1 MTTDAPPSTLLTT
14 EQPQPPAS
22 APAENQHRPPAL
34 EPADPDHYNRAGVN
48 YRTPMPRPKVNG
60 PVIDFHCHLL
70 ANRHAP
76 DWFEAADHF
85 GIDQFVTMT
94 PLEEVVG
101 LLRDWPGRLHFIAV
115 PHWGPS
121 NVPADWFDDYRMRLE
136 CFYNLGSRIVKF
148 HAAPGTMAMRGKRLD
163 DAAFRPLFRDALD
176 RGMAIMTHIGD
187 PQTWYDA
194 KYADVAKYGSRDE
207 HYAMWEGLLEEYRG
221 VPWVG
226 AHMGGNPE
234 DLHRLQDLLDRFPD
248 LWLDCSATRWMVRET
263 SARRDAAREF
273 FVRNQDRIIFGS
285 DQVSGDDRGFD
296 FLASRFWAHRK
307 LWETAYTGPSP
318 IFDPD
323 LPPDR
328 QPLMRGLTLPDAVLQ
343 KMYHDNPVRF
353 MANIGITFGGWG

>member
-1 MTTDAPPSTLLTT
+1 MSIEALPTAAATPP
-14 EQPQPPAS
+14 EPQVNPEPVT
-22 APAENQHRPPAL
+22 PQVRPPAL
-34 EPADPDHYNRAGVN
+34 EPAVRDHYNRTN
-48 YRTPMPRPKVNG
+48 LDFRQPIPRPKVTG
-60 PVIDFHCHLL
+60 MVIDFHCHLL
-70 ANRHAP
+70 ANRHAG
-76 DWFEAADHF
+76 DWFEAAAHF
-85 GIDQFVTMT
+85 GIHQFFSMT

-121 NVPADWFDDYRMRLE
+121 NAPVDWFDDYRVRLE
-136 CFYNLGSRIVKF
+136 AFHNLGSRIVKF
-148 HAAPGTMAMRGKRLD
+148 HAAPGTMDMRGKRLD
-163 DAAFRPLFRDALD
+163 DAAFRPLFREAID
-176 RGMAIMTHIGD
+176 RRMAIMTHVGD

-194 KYADVAKYGSRDE
+194 KYQDVARYGSRDD
-207 HYAMWEGLLEEYRG
+207 HYRMWEGLLEEYRG
-221 VPWVG
+221 VPWIG

-234 DLHRLQDLLDRFPD
+234 DLHRLQALLDRFPD
-248 LWLDCSATRWMVRET
+248 LWLDCSATRWMVREI

-273 FVRNQDRIIFGS
+273 IIRNQDRILFGS

-307 LWETAYTGPSP
+307 LWETAYVGPSP

-328 QPLMRGLTLPDAVLQ
+328 QPVLRGLALPDGVLQ

-353 MANIGITFGGWG
+353 MAKVGITFGGWG